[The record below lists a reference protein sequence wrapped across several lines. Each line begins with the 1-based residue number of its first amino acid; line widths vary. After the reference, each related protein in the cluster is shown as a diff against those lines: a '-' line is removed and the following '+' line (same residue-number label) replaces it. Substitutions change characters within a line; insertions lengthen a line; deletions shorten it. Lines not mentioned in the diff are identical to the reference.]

1 MGRKVTQGENFE
13 PDVQEVELK
22 DNGEGIQENT
32 EVAEVVEQAEVAE
45 PIKVEA
51 KKESKPTLNTK
62 VPTVKVRAM
71 EDIDATIGGKLYNIR
86 KDREAS
92 VPTDV
97 ACVLVNSKL
106 AYRL

>member
-22 DNGEGIQENT
+22 DNGEGIQET
-32 EVAEVVEQAEVAE
+32 AEVAEQAEVVE

-71 EDIDATIGGKLYNIR
+71 EDIDATIGGKSYVIR

-106 AYRL
+106 AYRI